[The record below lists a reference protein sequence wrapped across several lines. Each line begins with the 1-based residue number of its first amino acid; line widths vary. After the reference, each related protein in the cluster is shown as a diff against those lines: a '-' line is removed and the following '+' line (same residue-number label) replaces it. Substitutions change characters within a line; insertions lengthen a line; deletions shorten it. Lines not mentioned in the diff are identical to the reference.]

1 MRNFGHPYI
10 VRTALN
16 NGQKGYIDE
25 EEKYLNEGN
34 TISFGQ
40 DTATLFYQ
48 EEPYF
53 TGDKIKVMK
62 AKDVRFNKRNAFF
75 FITSMGKTFS
85 NFSWG
90 ASSFCKENI
99 ENQAT
104 FLPLTLSGEIDF
116 DFMETFILELEKERI
131 HKLEAYLKTSGLFD
145 YNLTEE
151 EKESLK
157 LFGSTLWR
165 EFRIGD
171 LFKSS
176 NGDFDIQKKHING
189 RGDYVVSA
197 GLTNNGIIGKSD
209 VEASVFERE
218 TITIDMFGNAF
229 YRQFPYKMVTHARV
243 FSLSPNFDIT
253 DRVGLYL
260 ACALH
265 FLPNLFGYENM
276 CSWEKIKDKKI
287 PLPLTL
293 SGEIDFDFMELF
305 IRAVQKTVI
314 KNVVLFTDEKIKAT
328 KRIVNAP

>member
-1 MRNFGHPYI
+1 MAGVTNTGVVGFVSNPVAVFPKNSI
-10 VRTALN
+10 TVD
-16 NGQKGYIDE
+16 IF
-25 EEKYLNEGN
+25 GN
-34 TISFGQ
+34 TFYRDYDFGAGDDTGVYWNDAVKYTRLHMLFVAASMTRSLGGLFSYGKKLRSSKSTNIKIS
-40 DTATLFYQ
+40 
-48 EEPYF
+48 
-53 TGDKIKVMK
+53 
-62 AKDVRFNKRNAFF
+62 
-75 FITSMGKTFS
+75 
-85 NFSWG
+85 
-90 ASSFCKENI
+90 
-99 ENQAT
+99 
-104 FLPLTLSGEIDF
+104 LPVTTNGEIDF
-116 DFMETFILELEKERI
+116 DFMETFILELERERI

-151 EKESLK
+151 EKEALK
-157 LFGSTLWR
+157 LFDSTLWG

-189 RGDYVVSA
+189 KGDYVVSA

-209 VEASVFERE
+209 VEASVFLRE

-243 FSLSPNFDIT
+243 FSLSPSFDIT

-314 KNVVLFTDEKIKAT
+314 KDVVLFTDEKIKAT
-328 KRIVNAP
+328 KRIVNTL

>member
-1 MRNFGHPYI
+1 MASSGTVDVYSSESSNNGIVGQTDLEADYLVSENNPFYIVFGDHTRSMNLASRNFSVMDN
-10 VRTALN
+10 VRVLSPKFKTMKDALFICSAWKKTIPN
-16 NGQKGYIDE
+16 LGY
-25 EEKYLNEGN
+25 
-34 TISFGQ
+34 SRHWS
-40 DTATLFYQ
+40 
-48 EEPYF
+48 
-53 TGDKIKVMK
+53 V
-62 AKDVRFNKRNAFF
+62 AKNSIF
-75 FITSMGKTFS
+75 
-85 NFSWG
+85 
-90 ASSFCKENI
+90 
-99 ENQAT
+99 Q
-104 FLPLTLSGEIDF
+104 LPVTTNGEIDF
-116 DFMETFILELEKERI
+116 DFMETFIFELEKERI
-131 HKLEAYLKTSGLFD
+131 HKLEAYLKTSGFSD

-151 EKESLK
+151 EKEALK
-157 LFGSTLWR
+157 LFDSTLWR

>member
-1 MRNFGHPYI
+1 MAGVTNTGVVGFVSNPVAVFPKNSI
-10 VRTALN
+10 TVD
-16 NGQKGYIDE
+16 IF
-25 EEKYLNEGN
+25 GN
-34 TISFGQ
+34 TFYRDYDFGAGDDTGVYWNDAVKYTRLHMLFVAASMTRSLGGLFSYGKKLRSSKSTNIKIS
-40 DTATLFYQ
+40 
-48 EEPYF
+48 
-53 TGDKIKVMK
+53 
-62 AKDVRFNKRNAFF
+62 
-75 FITSMGKTFS
+75 
-85 NFSWG
+85 
-90 ASSFCKENI
+90 
-99 ENQAT
+99 
-104 FLPLTLSGEIDF
+104 LPVTTNGEIDF
-116 DFMETFILELEKERI
+116 DFMESFILELERERI

-151 EKESLK
+151 EKEALK
-157 LFGSTLWR
+157 LFDSTLWG

-189 RGDYVVSA
+189 KGDYVVSA

-243 FSLSPNFDIT
+243 FSLSPSFDIT

-260 ACALH
+260 ACTLH

-276 CSWEKIKDKKI
+276 CSCEKIKDKKI

-314 KNVVLFTDEKIKAT
+314 KDVVLFTDEKIKAT
-328 KRIVNAP
+328 KRIVNTL